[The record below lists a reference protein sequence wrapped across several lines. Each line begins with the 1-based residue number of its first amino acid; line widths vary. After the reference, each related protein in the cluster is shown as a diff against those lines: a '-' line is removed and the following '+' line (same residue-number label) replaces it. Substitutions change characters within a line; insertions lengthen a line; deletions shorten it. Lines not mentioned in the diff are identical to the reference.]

1 MQLGTANLYLHIS
14 HDISLHLTISRDI
27 SRRLFTGLSTA
38 LCATTG
44 KYVGRGTPR
53 IALSLIRISLLL
65 ALLLAGATAAMLY
78 LGRDALAS
86 LFESDATV
94 RRRLTHPDH

>member
-1 MQLGTANLYLHIS
+1 MTIESISPSPHIS
-14 HDISLHLTISRDI
+14 PHLAISRHI